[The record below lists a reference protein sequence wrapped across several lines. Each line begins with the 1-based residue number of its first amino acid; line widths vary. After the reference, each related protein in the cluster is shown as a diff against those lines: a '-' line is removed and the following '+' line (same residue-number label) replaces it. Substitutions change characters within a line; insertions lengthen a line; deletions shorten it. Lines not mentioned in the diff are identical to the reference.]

1 MMTTVNR
8 PRVVIAGTNSGVGKT
23 TIVTGLLAY
32 FHSIGLKVQPFKVGP
47 DYIDPGFH
55 EKAAGN
61 PSYNLDTWMTPP
73 DHLASNFS
81 YLSRDA
87 DISIIE
93 GVMGLYDGGANGV
106 SSTADIAKRLHA
118 PVILVLDCK
127 SVGYSIAATALG
139 FREYDRETPIAGV
152 ILNRLGSDRHEAM
165 VRDVMEKIHMPVIGA
180 FHRDEGLKTPERH
193 LGLTPVTEI
202 ETSALIHHMGEDA
215 GRWVD
220 TEKLLSIARG
230 ASLLEVNEEKEEAP
244 SLHVRIGVAR
254 DEAFSF
260 YYPASLHA
268 LEKLGAELVDFS
280 PIRDS
285 TIPEVDGLVFGG
297 GFPEMFLSELE
308 GNHAMIESLRKARDE
323 GMPIYA
329 ECGGL
334 MYLCEKIKGFDGQ
347 SFTMAGLVPGV
358 CEMQKKL
365 QRVGYVTGRALRKSI
380 IADEGDILKG
390 HEFHFSTLS
399 CNEDFPWAYDL
410 KGTRQKEGHEEGYA
424 RDNVLATYLHL
435 SFEGNPKAAAKFMA
449 SCAAYKQ
456 KQLSTID

>member
-1 MMTTVNR
+1 MAGLIR

-32 FHSIGLKVQPFKVGP
+32 FHSKGLKVQPFKVGP

-55 EKAAGN
+55 EKAAGS
-61 PSYNLDTWMTPP
+61 PSYNLDTWMTPAE
-73 DHLASNFS
+73 HLASNFS
-81 YLSRDA
+81 YLSRNA

-106 SSTADIAKRLHA
+106 SSTADIAKKLHA

-139 FREYDRETPIAGV
+139 FREYDKDTPIAGV

-180 FHRDEGLKTPERH
+180 YHRDDDLKTPERH

-202 ETSALIHHMGEDA
+202 ETADLIRHMGEDA

-220 TEKLLSIARG
+220 MEKLLSIARG
-230 ASLLEVNEEKEEAP
+230 AAPLDVPEEKEEIRKTR
-244 SLHVRIGVAR
+244 VRIGVAR

-268 LEKLGAELVDFS
+268 LEKMGAELVDFS
-280 PIRDS
+280 PLRDS
-285 TIPEVDGLVFGG
+285 RLPDVDGLIFGG
-297 GFPEMFLSELE
+297 GFPEMFLHELE
-308 GNHAMIESLRKARDE
+308 NNVSMKEAIHRAKDA

-334 MYLCEKIKGFDGQ
+334 MYLCEKIRGFDGDAYD
-347 SFTMAGLVPGV
+347 MAGLVPGV
-358 CEMQKKL
+358 CVMQKKL
-365 QRVGYVTGRALRKSI
+365 QRVGYVTGRALRRSI

-390 HEFHFSTLS
+390 HEFHFSLLD
-399 CNEDFPWAYDL
+399 CGDDFPWAYDL
-410 KGTRQKEGHEEGYA
+410 KGTRQKEGHLEGFA
-424 RDNVLATYLHL
+424 EGNVLASYLHL
-435 SFEGNPKAAAKFMA
+435 SFEGNPKAAEKFMA
-449 SCAAYKQ
+449 SCEAFHNR
-456 KQLSTID
+456 